1 MSLGAICWKA
11 GAICSLRPLMSWPLG
26 MSLAINLHSW
36 VRFAQLS
43 RPGCSDRFSF
53 HFLITE
59 VQGPVSL
66 TLNLLTLSLLQ
77 FAVICTHQADTDT
90 ALMKVYTSP
99 HKVAM
104 RRIKSPTGVRIIILK
119 HSSLHSHHG
128 IRLTIKDNF
137 FCGLKKTRFRFPFLS
152 LLTAASFVSEGKY
165 FANVFSL

>member
-1 MSLGAICWKA
+1 MVRSCYA
-11 GAICSLRPLMSWPLG
+11 R
-26 MSLAINLHSW
+26 INLHSR

-66 TLNLLTLSLLQ
+66 TLNLLTLSLSLLQ

-90 ALMKVYTSP
+90 TLMKVYTSP
-99 HKVAM
+99 HKVAT
-104 RRIKSPTGVRIIILK
+104 RRIRMPTGDDNFKIFFFLYFLST
-119 HSSLHSHHG
+119 HQQQS

-137 FCGLKKTRFRFPFLS
+137 FCGTQKDTFSIPVFISADRGQFC
-152 LLTAASFVSEGKY
+152 LT
-165 FANVFSL
+165 